1 MNKNLLQ
8 KGGCCHS
15 GGIVRQRLVRL
26 RSRGDSTR
34 AERSSIS
41 SDGLAHSGSNRGRL
55 RGRII
60 RVSRVNATDPASARD
75 FDFARGDDRGCSVGG
90 GLKITT

>member
-1 MNKNLLQ
+1 MNKKLLQ

-15 GGIVRQRLVRL
+15 GGIAGQRLVRL

-41 SDGLAHSGSNRGRL
+41 SDGLAPSGSNL
-55 RGRII
+55 
-60 RVSRVNATDPASARD
+60 VATVVDCAAGSSE
-75 FDFARGDDRGCSVGG
+75 SVA
-90 GLKITT
+90 